1 MTNAGLE
8 GGFVRVLGWCVFVG
22 VLLGGG
28 IPAFMAME
36 AAAFSQR
43 GPVLVLTWLPY
54 AGASLFGLVLVA
66 LGRIVQL
73 LSAPHERTGDQDEAP
88 DERQEPTFRTTGL
101 VAKP

>member
-8 GGFVRVLGWCVFVG
+8 GGFVRILGWCVFVG
-22 VLLGGG
+22 LLIGGG

-36 AAAFSQR
+36 AAPFSQR
-43 GPVLVLTWLPY
+43 GSVLVLTWLPY

-73 LSAPHERTGDQDEAP
+73 LSAPQASDQTDEVP
-88 DERQEPTFRTTGL
+88 DERQEPTFRTAGL

>member
-8 GGFVRVLGWCVFVG
+8 GGFVRLLGWCVFVG

-28 IPAFMAME
+28 IPAFQAME
-36 AAAFSQR
+36 AAPYSQQTV
-43 GPVLVLTWLPY
+43 VLVLTWLPY

-73 LSAPHERTGDQDEAP
+73 LSAAHTSNQEDEAP
-88 DERQEPTFRTTGL
+88 DERQEPTFRTAGL
-101 VAKP
+101 IAKP